1 MFRHAASLLCVAA
14 LLPAAAYP
22 QSDELVR
29 RYETESIVGWRAPAT
44 AAEPVKVRLIG
55 FNDFHGSLETTARVT
70 GAGGTRPLGGAAVL
84 ASYVRDARLWNP
96 KRTLLLVAG
105 DAIGASAPPSAL
117 LREEPTMAFLNQ
129 LADGDCPR
137 LKRAPATDAPPVTR
151 CRVVATVGNHEFDR
165 GSAEL
170 ERLLY
175 GGAAPDAKGRKWPGM
190 KIPYVAA
197 NLVQR
202 DGQKPF
208 LPRSTIVDLDGVRV
222 GVIGAVTADTAAL
235 VPAQRIATL
244 QFLPEAG
251 PINAEVARLKAAG
264 THAIVLLIH
273 EGLQGPNGP
282 QPAILAYEDT
292 VGRLRDVLKDVD
304 PGIDVVVSGHSH
316 KITNLLLPTKGGRPM
331 LVTQA
336 RSHGTSYSE
345 IELTIDRAATHDA
358 VVAKAARI
366 LTPWADRPPG
376 LDPDRGV
383 ARIVAAAVK
392 ETAPIQSRVIGNAAV
407 PLTRAET
414 PSGESVLGNLVADA
428 QREAAGTEI
437 AFMNRDGIRRDID
450 AGEITWGEIRT
461 AQPFGNTI
469 VKLTMTGEQILRL
482 LEQQWSG
489 PHAETPYL
497 LRVSG
502 LRYTYDLSRAP
513 GRRVVEITTG
523 DGQPLDPQ
531 RRYTVAANDF
541 LVGGGDYFSA
551 FAESLDGRPAVL
563 DIEALEGYVKRHGG
577 TVKPELDGR
586 VRRLDV
592 HSGISK

>member
-1 MFRHAASLLCVAA
+1 MFRTAAACLLSTAV
-14 LLPAAAYP
+14 LLPVAAYP
-22 QSDELVR
+22 QTDELVR
-29 RYETESIVGWRAPAT
+29 RAETETIVGWRAPAS
-44 AAEPVKVRLIG
+44 AADPVKVRLIG
-55 FNDFHGSLETTARVT
+55 FNDFHGSLETTASLS
-70 GAGGTRPLGGAAVL
+70 GAGGTRPVGGAAVL

-96 KRTLLLVAG
+96 KRTLVLVAG

-117 LREEPTMAFLNQ
+117 LREEPTMAFLNE
-129 LADGDCPR
+129 LADGACPR
-137 LKRAPATDAPPVTR
+137 LTRDWTKSAGPIETR

-165 GSAEL
+165 GADEL

-175 GGAAPDAKGRKWPGM
+175 GGRAPDAKGRPWPGM

-197 NLVQR
+197 NLVRR

-208 LPRSTIVDLDGVRV
+208 LPPSAIVDLDGVRI

-235 VPAQRIATL
+235 VPAQRIAAL

-251 PINAEVARLKAAG
+251 PVNAEVARLKAAG
-264 THAIVLLIH
+264 VHAIVLVIH
-273 EGLQGPNGP
+273 EGLQAPTGP
-282 QPAILAYEDT
+282 QTAMLGYADT
-292 VGRLRDVLKDVD
+292 TGRLRDVLKDLD
-304 PGIDVVVSGHSH
+304 PGIDVVVSAHSH
-316 KITNLLLPTKGGRPM
+316 KFTNLLLPTKGGKPM

-345 IELTIDRAATHDA
+345 IELTIDRAATRDA

-383 ARIVAAAVK
+383 ARIVNAAVK
-392 ETAPIQSRVIGNAAV
+392 ETAPIQSRVVGATAV

-414 PSGESVLGNLVADA
+414 PSGESVFGNLVADA
-428 QREAAGTEI
+428 QREATGAEI

-469 VKLTMTGEQILRL
+469 MKLTMSGEQILRL

-502 LRYTYDLSRAP
+502 LRYTYDLTRPP
-513 GRRVVEITTG
+513 GRRVVEIETA
-523 DGQPLDPQ
+523 DGLPLDPR

-541 LVGGGDYFSA
+541 IVGGGDYFSA
-551 FAESLDGRPAVL
+551 FAESLDAKPAVL

-592 HSGISK
+592 R